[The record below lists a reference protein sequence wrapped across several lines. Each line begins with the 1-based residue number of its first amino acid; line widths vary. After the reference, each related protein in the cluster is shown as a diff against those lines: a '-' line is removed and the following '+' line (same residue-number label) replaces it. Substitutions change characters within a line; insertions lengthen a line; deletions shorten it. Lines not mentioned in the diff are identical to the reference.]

1 MNRNMTDTSFPG
13 RLCFAKTGYV
23 ALRPQTARAK
33 RRASAGVSPLSLR
46 SGLPAPRRSVA
57 TLPKSLTVR
66 PLCFVVV
73 VVVVPR
79 KQYLRPARAGLFFR
93 CAPRSCERAV
103 ESRLQREKALA
114 ARRLASVD
122 LRAETPPPVS
132 PSTSAT
138 VVTPSQRSRR
148 AGPCCRCA
156 TARTHPALESLT
168 AAHACLFL
176 SRDEELRGTAAASK
190 GAAFSAKHGTPG
202 LRI

>member
-1 MNRNMTDTSFPG
+1 MTETAFPG
-13 RLCFAKTGYV
+13 RLCVAKTGYV

-57 TLPKSLTVR
+57 ALPKSLTVQS
-66 PLCFVVV
+66 LCFVV

-93 CAPRSCERAV
+93 CAPRSYERAV
-103 ESRLQREKALA
+103 ESRLQRERALA
-114 ARRLASVD
+114 ARRFTSVD

-132 PSTSAT
+132 PSTTAT
-138 VVTPSQRSRR
+138 VVTPSHRSRR
-148 AGPCCRCA
+148 AGPCGRYA
-156 TARTHPALESLT
+156 TARTNPALESLT
-168 AAHACLFL
+168 AAHACLIL

-190 GAAFSAKHGTPG
+190 GAAISAKHGTPG

>member
-1 MNRNMTDTSFPG
+1 MIKTAFPG
-13 RLCFAKTGYV
+13 RLCIAKTGYV

-57 TLPKSLTVR
+57 ALPKSLTVQT
-66 PLCFVVV
+66 LCFVVVVVVV

-79 KQYLRPARAGLFFR
+79 KQYLRPVRAGLFFR
-93 CAPRSCERAV
+93 CAPRSFERAV
-103 ESRLQREKALA
+103 QSRLQREKALA

-122 LRAETPPPVS
+122 LRAETPSPVS
-132 PSTSAT
+132 PSTTAT
-138 VVTPSQRSRR
+138 VVMPSHRSRR

-190 GAAFSAKHGTPG
+190 GAAFSAKHDTPG

>member
-1 MNRNMTDTSFPG
+1 MSETAFPG
-13 RLCFAKTGYV
+13 RLCVAKTGYV

-57 TLPKSLTVR
+57 ALPKSLTVQT
-66 PLCFVVV
+66 LCFVVV

-79 KQYLRPARAGLFFR
+79 KQYLRPAPAGLFFR

-103 ESRLQREKALA
+103 QSRLQREKALA

-132 PSTSAT
+132 PSTTAT

-156 TARTHPALESLT
+156 TARTHPTLESLT

-190 GAAFSAKHGTPG
+190 GAAFSAKQGTPG